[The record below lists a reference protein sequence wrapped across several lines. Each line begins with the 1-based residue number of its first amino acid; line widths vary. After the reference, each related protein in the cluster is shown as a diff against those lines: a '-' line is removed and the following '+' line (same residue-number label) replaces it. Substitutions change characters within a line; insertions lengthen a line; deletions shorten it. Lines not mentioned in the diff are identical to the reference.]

1 VHERRLGTV
10 AVVMMLLLLLVVVRL
25 WLGERGWTAVV
36 MVVVMMSHCWCGGT
50 VE

>member
-1 VHERRLGTV
+1 VNERILRIV
-10 AVVMMLLLLLVVVRL
+10 AMVVVMLFLLVVVRL

-36 MVVVMMSHCWCGGT
+36 IVVVMVSQYWSEVT